1 MTKLVCPDALDIV
14 GLATETGINT
24 EPRSEDAL
32 NLDTRYWTEEM
43 EAQARAAQEKSGL
56 LINLTMFRDKVSEF
70 PLPRADDVVLPG
82 RNPRNKPCR
91 CGSGKKYKR
100 CHSRSIPHAVKTCLR
115 AQSRQGDRTC
125 RQPLTP
131 GRQRSDPLRSE

>member
-1 MTKLVCPDALDIV
+1 MALCYITKLVCPDALDIV

-56 LINLTMFRDKVSEF
+56 LTNLTMFRDKVSEF
-70 PLPRADDVVLPG
+70 PVPRADDVVLPG
-82 RNPRNKPCR
+82 QNPRNKPCP

-100 CHSRSIPHAVKTCLR
+100 CH
-115 AQSRQGDRTC
+115 
-125 RQPLTP
+125 
-131 GRQRSDPLRSE
+131 GR